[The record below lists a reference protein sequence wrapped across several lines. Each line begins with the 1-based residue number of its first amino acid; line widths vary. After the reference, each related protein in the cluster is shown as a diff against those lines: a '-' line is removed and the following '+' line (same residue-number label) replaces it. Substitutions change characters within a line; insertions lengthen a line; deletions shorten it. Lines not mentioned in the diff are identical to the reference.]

1 MGVQSQLSNRM
12 PVKSGVDKNGGFQ
25 YTPHK
30 RRGPIAAEFQSPGP
44 AAISLAGSV
53 GRGPSKSMGIKPKA
67 PKKYITPAPS
77 AYEPEKGEEYLAE
90 HIKVSMGIKPKDPK
104 KYITPAPSAYE
115 PEKCEEYLAEHIK
128 VSMGI
133 KPKDSKKYI
142 TPAPSDYEPEKG
154 EEYLAEHIKVS
165 MGIKPKDPK

>member
-53 GRGPSKSMGIKPKA
+53 GKGPSKTMGIKPTA
-67 PKKYITPAPS
+67 PKKYITPAPNK
-77 AYEPEKGEEYLAE
+77 YEAKI
-90 HIKVSMGIKPKDPK
+90 HDRQPK
-104 KYITPAPSAYE
+104 KTFGLKHSPYVG
-115 PEKCEEYLAEHIK
+115 KL
-128 VSMGI
+128 
-133 KPKDSKKYI
+133 
-142 TPAPSDYEPEKG
+142 KG
-154 EEYLAEHIKVS
+154 
-165 MGIKPKDPK
+165 